1 MSCDNQNENLQK
13 GYQQFVNEIMPNA
26 SVFDDALNKK
36 VIDSGLS
43 DQVTTKGF
51 SIMLRSIKKSI
62 EIFREE
68 NIPLFTEL
76 QNLESQ
82 YGALSGALMVEID
95 GEEKDAPASQ
105 RLFRVNRSRDKR
117 SCLPESCSPKNWYQR

>member
-1 MSCDNQNENLQK
+1 
-13 GYQQFVNEIMPNA
+13 MPNS
-26 SVFDDALNKK
+26 SVFDDAWNKK

-43 DQVTTKGF
+43 DQVDTKGF
-51 SIMLRSIKKSI
+51 SIMVRSIKKSI

-82 YGALSGALMVEID
+82 YGALTGALMVEID
-95 GEEKDAPASQ
+95 GVEKPLQQASA
-105 RLFRVNRSRDKR
+105 
-117 SCLPESCSPKNWYQR
+117 